1 MLLLTIYLETLTGC
15 NDIVSQLARCT
26 FGLPDQRTKRERV
39 LKNSKLVY
47 ICLLFVQDKNQDM
60 LMQ

>member
-1 MLLLTIYLETLTGC
+1 MLLLTLYLETLTGC

-39 LKNSKLVY
+39 LKNKLVY
-47 ICLLFVQDKNQDM
+47 ICLLFVRDKNQDM

>member
-15 NDIVSQLARCT
+15 NDIVSQLGRGT
-26 FGLPDQRTKRERV
+26 FGLPDQRTKTERV
-39 LKNSKLVY
+39 LKNNKLVY

>member
-15 NDIVSQLARCT
+15 NDIVSQLGRGT
-26 FGLPDQRTKRERV
+26 FGLPDQRTKTARA
-39 LKNSKLVY
+39 KNNKLVY